1 MNLFK
6 SLRALGDYP
15 GTNLLGTDWLG
26 THLIGT
32 YLGRL
37 ALIFCLLTPMLA
49 TASTKHEPV
58 NAEANTVLQNVSGE
72 QITLA
77 HLLGTETPLTLNGI
91 DAQTE
96 FALPIAQ
103 LVQVASANLTLALVP
118 SAGLNTDSWITVRI
132 NGLTVGQI
140 NLATARLEGRAIS
153 MAIPV
158 TALKP
163 GYNTVQ
169 LLAAQ
174 HSLTRC
180 APALSPDLFTQ
191 VDTQNSFFTLS
202 TTPINPDLT
211 LDQLGELFDPASD
224 EKQAHV
230 SVYVSHP
237 NEAGLATTLA
247 YAAQGVARRFNYLPV
262 NFSLR
267 PLDKAGDLPEAQAG
281 EPLPTAAVLI
291 GNYTE
296 LTPYLVGLNLSDTQ
310 NPRLIVRRF
319 DAAPARYVVIL
330 VANTVAAQQ
339 QLALRLALTEL
350 PLPDTRIMTL
360 DALTLSGLPENPPPR
375 QNNGFQFRDLG
386 VKSTTLSGIDAPS
399 LDFQVWNAG
408 WKQKAQVRLHLSY
421 AAGMSA
427 QSALNVWINGVLQ
440 GAIPLNLPQG
450 GEYADF
456 AVTLPTT
463 MLTAGWNK
471 IRLQP
476 VLIPISN
483 GGECKPFFPGNL
495 SVSVFDD
502 SKFIWMGNGSEEY
515 PRDLAIFSGFNGLK
529 WASGWLEGLNIQLS
543 ATNNDLLSAA
553 MTLTGK
559 LSQTAHLP
567 LIKLNVGTVLPK
579 NDWPTVLIST
589 LDALGAEDK
598 HRFGLSPEGIM
609 SRLQNNTAGQIS
621 PLNWDGKPNLTN
633 WVESKSA
640 LDLTQLT
647 FAAVAEDPAQPE
659 YLFAASTPKTLQMG
673 IARAVGFGVW
683 SQLTGTLAYWPSD
696 GKPVISIGR
705 TQEPFRNYGLQRG
718 LSIWITQN
726 PWYGLLILLMAGTF
740 TALAIRW
747 GIISY
752 RRRHHGNN

>member
-1 MNLFK
+1 M
-6 SLRALGDYP
+6 
-15 GTNLLGTDWLG
+15 
-26 THLIGT
+26 
-32 YLGRL
+32 
-37 ALIFCLLTPMLA
+37 LIFCLLTPMLA
-49 TASTKHEPV
+49 TASTSPESV
-58 NAEANTVLQNVSGE
+58 NASGNTVLQTVSGE

-77 HLLGTETPLTLNGI
+77 HLLGSETPLTLIGI
-91 DAQTE
+91 DAQTS
-96 FALPIAQ
+96 FTLPVAQ
-103 LVQVASANLTLALVP
+103 LVQVVSANLTLALVP
-118 SAGLNTDSWITVRI
+118 SAGLNNDSWITVRI
-132 NGLTVGQI
+132 NGLTMGQI

-153 MAIPV
+153 MAIPAA
-158 TALKP
+158 ALKP

-174 HSLTRC
+174 HSVSAC
-180 APALSPDLFTQ
+180 APPLSPELFTQ
-191 VDTQNSFFTLS
+191 VDTKNSFFTLS
-202 TTPINPDLT
+202 TTPISPELT
-211 LDQLGELFDPASD
+211 LAQLGQLFDPASD

-296 LTPYLVGLNLSDTQ
+296 LTPYLVGLDLSDTQ

-360 DALTLSGLPENPPPR
+360 DALTLSGLPENPPLR
-375 QNNGFQFRDLG
+375 QNNGFQLRDLG
-386 VKSTTLSGIDAPS
+386 VQSTTLSGVDASS
-399 LDFQVWNAG
+399 LNFQVWNAG

-421 AAGMSA
+421 AAGMST
-427 QSALNVWINGVLQ
+427 QSALNVWINDVLQ
-440 GAIPLNLPQG
+440 GSIPLNLPQG

-463 MLTAGWNK
+463 LLTAGWNK

-495 SVSVFDD
+495 SVSIFDD
-502 SKFIWMGNGSEEY
+502 SRFIWMGNGSEEY
-515 PRDLAIFSGFNGLK
+515 RRDLAIFSGFSGLK
-529 WASGWLEGLNIQLS
+529 WTSGWLEGLNIQLS
-543 ATNNDLLSAA
+543 AANAELLSAA

-567 LIKLNVGTVLPK
+567 FIKLNVGTVQPK
-579 NDWPTVLIST
+579 NAWPTVLIST
-589 LDALGAEDK
+589 LDALGAENK
-598 HRFGLSPEGIM
+598 QRFGLSATGVAT
-609 SRLQNNTAGQIS
+609 RLQNTTARQIS
-621 PLNWDGKPNLTN
+621 PLNWDEKPQLNTWL
-633 WVESKSA
+633 ESSSSF
-640 LDLTQLT
+640 DLTRLT
-647 FAAVAEDPAQPE
+647 FAAVAEDTAQPE
-659 YLFAASTPKTLQMG
+659 YLFAATTPPTLATGM
-673 IARAVGFGVW
+673 ARAVGFGVW
-683 SQLTGTLAYWPSD
+683 SQLTGTLAYWPDMGQS
-696 GKPVISIGR
+696 VISIGR
-705 TQEPFRNYGLQRG
+705 IQEPFRSYGLQRG
-718 LSIWITQN
+718 LSIWITKN

-752 RRRHHGNN
+752 RRRHYGKN